1 MELIFKNKTIIIKN
15 IFWGVLNYKIW
26 KRILDFLFAF
36 FLIILLIPLFIII
49 GILIK
54 ISSKGSIIYIQK
66 RIGKH
71 NTSFSCY
78 KFRTMDPES
87 KYLLK
92 EILIKNPIYKKQFSE
107 TRKIINDPR
116 ITKIGKFLRFSSLD
130 ELPQIFNVFKGDMSF
145 IGPRPIIKSEIKKYG
160 KEFEKVFSIKPGI
173 SGLWQVS
180 GRNNL
185 SYDKRVEL
193 DVHYSENISFL
204 LDIKI
209 FVKTII
215 IILFPFGRGAF

>member
-1 MELIFKNKTIIIKN
+1 M
-15 IFWGVLNYKIW
+15 NYKII
-26 KRILDFLFAF
+26 KRFLDFIFAF
-36 FLIILLIPLFIII
+36 LLIILLIPLFLII

-66 RIGKH
+66 RIGKN

-78 KFRTMDPES
+78 KFRTMHPQS

-92 EILIKNPIYKKQFSE
+92 KILVKNKDFKNQFSE

-116 ITKIGKFLRFSSLD
+116 ITRIGKFLRFSSLD
-130 ELPQIFNVFKGDMSF
+130 ELPQIFNVLIGDMSF
-145 IGPRPIIKSEIKKYG
+145 IGPRPIVKSEIKKYG
-160 KEFEKVFSIKPGI
+160 KEFGKVFSIKPGI

-193 DVHYSENISFL
+193 DINYSENINFL

-209 FVKTII
+209 FIRTIVV
-215 IILFPFGRGAF
+215 ILFPFGKGAL

>member
-1 MELIFKNKTIIIKN
+1 M
-15 IFWGVLNYKIW
+15 NYKII
-26 KRILDFLFAF
+26 KRFLDFIFAF
-36 FLIILLIPLFIII
+36 LLIILLIPLFLII

-66 RIGKH
+66 RIGKN

-78 KFRTMDPES
+78 KFRTMHPQS

-92 EILIKNPIYKKQFSE
+92 KILIKNKDFKNQFSE
-107 TRKIINDPR
+107 TRKIVNDPR
-116 ITKIGKFLRFSSLD
+116 ITRFGKFLRFSSLD
-130 ELPQIFNVFKGDMSF
+130 ELPQIFNVLIGDMSF
-145 IGPRPIIKSEIKKYG
+145 IGPRPIVKSEIKKYG
-160 KEFEKVFSIKPGI
+160 KEFGKVFSIKPGI

-193 DVHYSENISFL
+193 DINYSENVNFL
-204 LDIKI
+204 LDTKI
-209 FVKTII
+209 FIKTIVV
-215 IILFPFGRGAF
+215 ILFPFGKGAL

>member
-1 MELIFKNKTIIIKN
+1 
-15 IFWGVLNYKIW
+15 LNYKII
-26 KRILDFLFAF
+26 KRFLDFIFAF
-36 FLIILLIPLFIII
+36 LLIILLIPLFLII

-66 RIGKH
+66 RIGKN

-78 KFRTMDPES
+78 KFRTMHPQS

-92 EILIKNPIYKKQFSE
+92 KILIKNKDFKNQFSE

-116 ITKIGKFLRFSSLD
+116 ITRIGKFLRFSSLD
-130 ELPQIFNVFKGDMSF
+130 ELPQIFNVLIGDMSF
-145 IGPRPIIKSEIKKYG
+145 IGPRPIVKSEIKKYG
-160 KEFEKVFSIKPGI
+160 KEFGKVFSIKPGI

-193 DVHYSENISFL
+193 DINYSENINFL

-209 FVKTII
+209 FIRTIVV
-215 IILFPFGRGAF
+215 ILFPFGKGAS

>member
-1 MELIFKNKTIIIKN
+1 
-15 IFWGVLNYKIW
+15 LNYKII
-26 KRILDFLFAF
+26 KRFLDFIFAF
-36 FLIILLIPLFIII
+36 LLIILLIPLFLII

-66 RIGKH
+66 RIGKN

-78 KFRTMDPES
+78 KFRTMHPQS

-92 EILIKNPIYKKQFSE
+92 KILVKNKDFKNQFSE
-107 TRKIINDPR
+107 TRKIVNDPR
-116 ITKIGKFLRFSSLD
+116 ITRFGKFLRFSSLD
-130 ELPQIFNVFKGDMSF
+130 ELPQIFNVLIGDMSF
-145 IGPRPIIKSEIKKYG
+145 IGPRPIVKSEIKKYG
-160 KEFEKVFSIKPGI
+160 KEFGKVFSIKPGI

-193 DVHYSENISFL
+193 DINYSENINFL

-209 FVKTII
+209 FIKTIVV
-215 IILFPFGRGAF
+215 ILFPFGKGAL

>member
-1 MELIFKNKTIIIKN
+1 MIFKIKTIIIEKYFFT
-15 IFWGVLNYKIW
+15 ILNYKII
-26 KRILDFLFAF
+26 KRFLDFIFAF
-36 FLIILLIPLFIII
+36 LLIILLIPLFLII

-66 RIGKH
+66 RIGKN

-78 KFRTMDPES
+78 KFRTMHPQS

-92 EILIKNPIYKKQFSE
+92 KILVKNKDFKNQFSE
-107 TRKIINDPR
+107 TRKIVNDPR
-116 ITKIGKFLRFSSLD
+116 ITRFGKFLRFSSLD
-130 ELPQIFNVFKGDMSF
+130 ELPQIFNVLIGDMSF
-145 IGPRPIIKSEIKKYG
+145 IGPRPIVKSEIKKYG
-160 KEFEKVFSIKPGI
+160 KEFGKVFSIKPGI

-193 DVHYSENISFL
+193 DINYSENINFL

-209 FVKTII
+209 FIRTIVV
-215 IILFPFGRGAF
+215 ILFPFGKGAL

>member
-1 MELIFKNKTIIIKN
+1 M
-15 IFWGVLNYKIW
+15 NYKII
-26 KRILDFLFAF
+26 KRFLDFIFAF
-36 FLIILLIPLFIII
+36 LLIILLIPLFLII

-66 RIGKH
+66 RIGKN

-78 KFRTMDPES
+78 KFRTMHPQS

-92 EILIKNPIYKKQFSE
+92 KILVKNKDFKNQFSE
-107 TRKIINDPR
+107 ARKIVNDPR
-116 ITKIGKFLRFSSLD
+116 ITRFGKFLRFSSLD
-130 ELPQIFNVFKGDMSF
+130 ELPQIFNVLIGDMSF
-145 IGPRPIIKSEIKKYG
+145 IGPRPIVKSEIKKYG
-160 KEFEKVFSIKPGI
+160 KEFGKVFSIKPGI

-193 DVHYSENISFL
+193 DINYSENINFL

-209 FVKTII
+209 FIRTILV
-215 IILFPFGRGAF
+215 ILFPFGKGAL